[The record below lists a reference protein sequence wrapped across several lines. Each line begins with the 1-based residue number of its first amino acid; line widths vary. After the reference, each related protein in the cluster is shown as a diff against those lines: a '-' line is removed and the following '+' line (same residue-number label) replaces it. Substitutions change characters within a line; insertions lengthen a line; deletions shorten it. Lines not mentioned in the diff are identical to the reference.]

1 MTSGN
6 TSVQTAITSAA
17 SHLEDQQA
25 EEVGVFL
32 GDAIASVMRGEV
44 SPETVIL
51 MTARA
56 LIGVDS
62 ALLQDGKRKLASCVG
77 NTELDSQLP
86 GYFQMNR
93 DTLTG
98 ADRAAWLA
106 VAASRH
112 VSTQA
117 CEKTNGV

>member
-6 TSVQTAITSAA
+6 TSVQNAITSAA
-17 SHLEDQQA
+17 SHLDDQQA

-32 GDAIASVMRGEV
+32 GAAIASVMRGEV

-106 VAASRH
+106 VAAFRH
-112 VSTQA
+112 VSTQT
-117 CEKTNGV
+117 CEEKNGV

>member
-6 TSVQTAITSAA
+6 TSVQNAMTSVA

-62 ALLQDGKRKLASCVG
+62 ALLQDGKRKLATCVG
-77 NTELDSQLP
+77 NTELDSQLL
-86 GYFQMNR
+86 GYLQMNR
-93 DTLTG
+93 ATLTG

-106 VAASRH
+106 VAAARRACL
-112 VSTQA
+112 QA
-117 CEKTNGV
+117 NQ